1 MTQTFY
7 KSNSM
12 KKINRY
18 INRDLKLILHW
29 LRANKISLN
38 VDKTEIIFQPK
49 GKDVTKKTKFQ
60 DKWPTNIYLKTSEV
74 SRSYAR

>member
-1 MTQTFY
+1 
-7 KSNSM
+7 M

-74 SRSYAR
+74 SSSYAR

>member
-1 MTQTFY
+1 
-7 KSNSM
+7 M

-38 VDKTEIIFQPK
+38 IEKTEIIFQPK